1 MNEKSNFFTGFLPT
15 SPIICNKEHDP
26 KAKLTRH
33 HRKPKS
39 ITRDDSRRNISYVD
53 RLDHDA
59 WHMLYKELAAP
70 DILIQL
76 RIDLEVYGIAPI
88 PSQLVRS
95 LLEKYANNTTEK
107 IKRTHAWNKLFRE
120 MNLREILDVINRLD
134 HDAWHMLYKELAAPD
149 ILIQLRI
156 DLEVYGIAPIPSQLV
171 RSLLEKYANNTTE
184 KIKRTHAWNKLFRE
198 MNLRE
203 ILDVINRLW
212 LDPDY
217 EAILSVRREQ
227 TVELITIPKK

>member
-15 SPIICNKEHDP
+15 STIICNKEHDP

-39 ITRDDSRRNISYVD
+39 ITRDDSRRNISHVD
-53 RLDHDA
+53 
-59 WHMLYKELAAP
+59 
-70 DILIQL
+70 
-76 RIDLEVYGIAPI
+76 
-88 PSQLVRS
+88 
-95 LLEKYANNTTEK
+95 
-107 IKRTHAWNKLFRE
+107 
-120 MNLREILDVINRLD
+120 RLD